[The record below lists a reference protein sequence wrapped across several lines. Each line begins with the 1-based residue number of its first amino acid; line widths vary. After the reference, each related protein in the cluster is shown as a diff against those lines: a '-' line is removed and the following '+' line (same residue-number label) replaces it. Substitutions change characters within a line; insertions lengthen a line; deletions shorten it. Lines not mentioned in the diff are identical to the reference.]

1 MTARVAACGDT
12 LSLRYAVRLKDGTEI
27 VSNLGDPAPDTL
39 TLGDGTLVPSLEQ
52 WLIGLAVGER
62 HVFLLEPEQAFGLS
76 QPELIHTLPRTE
88 VETGGPLKVEAL
100 IEFKTAD
107 GQTLTGRIL
116 AVGEET
122 VRVDFNHPLAD
133 LPIEFEVEIVQ
144 FHESVSC
151 GTRHD

>member
-1 MTARVAACGDT
+1 MTARVAAPSDM
-12 LSLRYAVRLKDGTEI
+12 LSLRYAVRLGDGTEI
-27 VSNLGDPAPDTL
+27 VSNLNDPAPDML
-39 TLGDGTLVPSLEQ
+39 TLGDGTLAPNLEQ

-76 QPELIHTLPRTE
+76 QPELIHNLPRAE
-88 VETGGPLKVEAL
+88 VETGDPLQVEAL

-107 GQTLTGRIL
+107 GQTLTGHIL
-116 AVGEET
+116 EIGEET